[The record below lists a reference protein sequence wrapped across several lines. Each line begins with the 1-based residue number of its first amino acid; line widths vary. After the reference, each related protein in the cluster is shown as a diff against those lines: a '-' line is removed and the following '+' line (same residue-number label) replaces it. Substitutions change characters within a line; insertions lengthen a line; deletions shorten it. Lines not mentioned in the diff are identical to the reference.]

1 MVTMRSSSG
10 MKRESAFS
18 MVVLPEPVPPEIR
31 TVVFALHARRQERSM
46 PGVSVLYC
54 DHLVLRD
61 DVAAEA
67 ADAEAR
73 PVERQ
78 RRNDGVDAR
87 AVRQA
92 RVDDGLRFVDAA
104 AHLRDDLLD
113 DVQQVR
119 VVLEPHRASRRA
131 CRCAR

>member
-10 MKRESAFS
+10 MNRDSALS

-31 TVVFALHARRQERSM
+31 MVPLACTQAARNRSM
-46 PGVSVLYC
+46 PRRHRLVLQ
-54 DHLVLRD
+54 HLLLRD

-73 PVERQ
+73 SVQRQ

-87 AVRQA
+87 AIGQA
-92 RVDDGLRFVDAA
+92 RVHDGLSFVDAPP
-104 AHLRDDLLD
+104 HLRT
-113 DVQQVR
+113 R
-119 VVLEPHRASRRA
+119 SSR
-131 CRCAR
+131 